1 MPLHLADPRLST
13 LFGPLGPLTDEA
25 VSRLGHTPSLR
36 VDLGDIPGFYRL
48 DGEHL
53 TLSEGLLD
61 GSAEPS
67 LLPLDRWRRALSCA
81 LEALALA
88 SLRQQVALLHE
99 DQASIVAGT
108 VADNLRFAQPSVS
121 LLQMRDAL
129 VAASLWD
136 EVSALP
142 LGLDTPLLSGAPG
155 WSPSMRWRLVLTRLL
170 LQKPKLVLIDGL
182 HDTEWELTPLLSMD
196 APWTLVWV
204 SEAGH
209 PLLHRCT
216 SVYVVEQGV
225 LRKTTPTVAA
235 GEAAR

>member
-1 MPLHLADPRLST
+1 MGCEAPR
-13 LFGPLGPLTDEA
+13 E
-25 VSRLGHTPSLR
+25 V
-36 VDLGDIPGFYRL
+36 
-48 DGEHL
+48 
-53 TLSEGLLD
+53 
-61 GSAEPS
+61 GSS
-67 LLPLDRWRRALSCA
+67 WVVFRCGRWRWPRCV
-81 LEALALA
+81 
-88 SLRQQVALLHE
+88 QQVALLHD

-196 APWTLVWV
+196 APWTLVCGQRGWT
-204 SEAGH
+204 SLAT
-209 PLLHRCT
+209 PLYERVCRWSTVCSARPPERCCWGGCT
-216 SVYVVEQGV
+216 MN
-225 LRKTTPTVAA
+225 PT
-235 GEAAR
+235 EPFAR